1 MAEIL
6 YESNYYGVSSLGDSL
21 EHHGI
26 KGQKWGIRRF
36 QNPDGSLTA
45 LGKQRYYSSTGS
57 LSAYG
62 QKRYAKDMK
71 RRSSLAKKATPDE
84 QGALDERMLKTYG
97 KKFALDLEKERYARD
112 DAEWQRLGNEID
124 RRVDALAKENPRVK
138 ELIKNHDGDGYELV
152 EKVITE
158 TGDNRL
164 TKLNDSAV
172 KAFNQM
178 EQRHSDA
185 LKKIEET
192 YNPNSKRAE
201 TTKVVDPEE
210 EKAKAIRDGDVK
222 TILKYAGTMSTQEL
236 NEATNRAATIDR
248 LKKMVDTNTPVPAKA
263 VNNMSPQE
271 AASKVDSLS
280 TQEINDVLNRYN
292 AKKRLADLI
301 APAKKEPKERVSAIE
316 RIQNTANKLSSL
328 GNSIVNAK
336 NTYDRLQEAFRPKE
350 KEPEKSKAEELYDKW
365 LDQAVKTAMADARN
379 KTVGTT
385 KDKEF
390 AAFMTAKN
398 MADGRDE
405 AIKRAREID
414 KAIGASVEA
423 RNIKAR
429 KAEAKRV
436 AEAEQAR
443 VKAEAKAAALAN
455 RKEREAEAERKRKE
469 QERYQAE
476 LERIRKQAGSRM
488 WL

>member
-45 LGKQRYYSSTGS
+45 AGKQRYYSSTGS

-71 RRSSLAKKATPDE
+71 RRNSLAKKATPDE

-112 DAEWQRLGNEID
+112 DAEWQRLGDEVD
-124 RRVDALAKENPRVK
+124 RRINALAKENPRVK

-271 AASKVDSLS
+271 AASKVNSLS
-280 TQEINDVLNRYN
+280 TQEINEVLNRDN

-301 APAKKEPKERVSAIE
+301 APAKKERVSAIE
-316 RIQNTANKLSSL
+316 RIQNAANKLSSL
-328 GNSIVNAK
+328 GDSIVNAK
-336 NTYDRLQEAFRPKE
+336 NTYDKLQKAFKPKEEQPSEIEERIDKHFNEHLSSAMIQARNAAQGTTKE
-350 KEPEKSKAEELYDKW
+350 KEIAAYMVAKDMIEGRKEAAKKA
-365 LDQAVKTAMADARN
+365 A
-379 KTVGTT
+379 
-385 KDKEF
+385 
-390 AAFMTAKN
+390 
-398 MADGRDE
+398 
-405 AIKRAREID
+405 EID
-414 KAIGASVEA
+414 KARE
-423 RNIKAR
+423 
-429 KAEAKRV
+429 KAEAAAKRQKV
-436 AEAEQAR
+436 LDKMSDASSDVRE
-443 VKAEAKAAALAN
+443 KAE
-455 RKEREAEAERKRKE
+455 ERERLKKKYGISSA
-469 QERYQAE
+469 
-476 LERIRKQAGSRM
+476 RM

>member
-45 LGKQRYYSSTGS
+45 LGKQRYGTVDN
-57 LSAYG
+57 LRKAYE
-62 QKRYAKDMK
+62 
-71 RRSSLAKKATPDE
+71 KKPF
-84 QGALDERMLKTYG
+84 G
-97 KKFALDLEKERYARD
+97 KGKVLPEPVKAVDLEKQKKDSLFERGSKDPLYEKSVALAADKAVKSGKIKGRD
-112 DAEWQRLGNEID
+112 DDDTAELRELSVMEAMN
-124 RRVDALAKENPRVK
+124 ENPKVR
-138 ELIKNHDGDGYELV
+138 KN
-152 EKVITE
+152 
-158 TGDNRL
+158 
-164 TKLNDSAV
+164 A
-172 KAFNQM
+172 
-178 EQRHSDA
+178 A
-185 LKKIEET
+185 LRDDIYDE
-192 YNPNSKRAE
+192 YQ
-201 TTKVVDPEE
+201 
-210 EKAKAIRDGDVK
+210 KAKAVQDGDVK
-222 TILKYAGTMSTQEL
+222 TILKYAGSMSTQEL
-236 NEATNRAATIDR
+236 NEATNRAATIER
-248 LKKMVDTNTPVPAKA
+248 LKNMADSKA
-263 VNNMSPQE
+263 FEKPVNNMSPQE

-280 TQEINDVLNRYN
+280 TQEINDVLNRDN

-301 APAKKEPKERVSAIE
+301 APAKKERVSALE

-336 NTYDRLQEAFRPKE
+336 NTYDRLQEAFKPKE